1 MPSSC
6 TCGCKNS
13 VTYPGQI
20 AGKCPRNTHLTK
32 VQKREHN
39 DQFFPVDYHTKQ
51 DKRTDKSNANKSQAA
66 AAAKTMLAASPGLT
80 DAVLTADLE
89 KLGHSSASIN
99 AYKSTAKSNAN
110 ASAKRNK
117 QVMEQLEECSENL
130 PDGNLRTRENAVSL
144 GLDQAAQLFE
154 NLRKEIGDPT
164 KYLYHAMLGKQHT
177 MYNSTDKLP
186 LETVITDK
194 KKLLNEVYRGFSDDS
209 LVNPRTGEELKSDM
223 KEFVKKFSIV
233 GVASA
238 GDNVV
243 SCNAME
249 GELGSLGLA
258 SGFSVSCDND
268 LAAKRMSM
276 GGARN
281 YYVSNGQIWNNY
293 EESEQM
299 RDDRKRRKVAF
310 KDEYAANIVPGPQV
324 VGLIILP
331 IDESRYMLRKDWNK
345 RPAENDTDEDDRM
358 EKPKRRRISESS
370 DESGD
375 EC

>member
-1 MPSSC
+1 M
-6 TCGCKNS
+6 
-13 VTYPGQI
+13 I
-20 AGKCPRNTHLTK
+20 AGGCTGLYKKHTNK
-32 VQKREHN
+32 QKRKLNEEIP
-39 DQFFPVDYHTKQ
+39 QYRAKIST
-51 DKRTDKSNANKSQAA
+51 RANANMILVAHKIKGGPPMTEDDFTAA
-66 AAAKTMLAASPGLT
+66 LKEQGNDDAAIK
-80 DAVLTADLE
+80 
-89 KLGHSSASIN
+89 
-99 AYKSTAKSNAN
+99 AYKSTTERNGKV
-110 ASAKRNK
+110 SAQRNK
-117 QVMEQLEECSENL
+117 QIVEQMEKCDENL
-130 PDGNLRTRENAVSL
+130 PNGTLRTGENAVSL
-144 GLDQAAQLFE
+144 GRDQAAQLFE

-194 KKLLNEVYRGFSDDS
+194 KKFGLEVYRGFSDDS

-243 SCNAME
+243 SCNTME
-249 GELGSLGLA
+249 GQLGSLGLA

-331 IDESRYMLRKDWNK
+331 IDESRYMLKKDWK
-345 RPAENDTDEDDRM
+345 QQRAGGDD
-358 EKPKRRRISESS
+358 
-370 DESGD
+370 DD
-375 EC
+375 VDY